1 MILRELAHS
10 RAGDK
15 GNISNISVIAIDAK
29 DWPLLKDVMTVAR
42 VEAHLQGFAH
52 GEITR
57 FELPN
62 IHALNFVI
70 KDALAGGVTRSIA
83 LDTHGKC
90 LSSILLDMPI
100 PMSVND

>member
-1 MILRELAHS
+1 MI
-10 RAGDK
+10 
-15 GNISNISVIAIDAK
+15 
-29 DWPLLKDVMTVAR
+29 TVAR

-70 KDALAGGVTRSIA
+70 QDALAGGVTRSIA

-90 LSSILLDMPI
+90 LSTILLDMTI
-100 PMSVND
+100 PVGVTG

>member
-1 MILRELAHS
+1 MILRDIAHS

-15 GNISNISVIAIDAK
+15 GNISNISVIAIDPK
-29 DWPLLKDVMTVAR
+29 DWSLLKNMITVPR
-42 VEAHLQGFAH
+42 VEAHLHGFAH
-52 GEITR
+52 GEINR

-62 IHALNFVI
+62 IYALNFVI

-90 LSSILLDMPI
+90 LGSILLDMPI
-100 PMSVND
+100 PTE